1 MCISLIKNKQIQK
14 SSRPTA
20 WPMITTF
27 AVIYL
32 FFSQIVVASNFIL
45 EKQISDQLE
54 NSRIN
59 GNTVWLKAGK
69 QKFFSLYLEAVTA
82 KPRGGVIFLHGMAAH
97 PDWPRV
103 ISPLRQRLPDS
114 GWATLSLQMPILLD
128 DALIEEY
135 IPLIKEVPQRITSAI
150 EFYHSKG
157 IYNIII
163 VGHGLGATMGAN
175 FLASESRSAS
185 VISAFV
191 GIGLGIHNQYRE
203 FNPSYS
209 IAKIKIPFL
218 DLFGS
223 LDLDSVIKSASTRR
237 LVARKI
243 NNKRYRQTNI
253 LGADHFFTGLN
264 KQLVSRVD
272 SWLKKYAPSKRFD
285 KEQLLSNK
293 PKNN

>member
-1 MCISLIKNKQIQK
+1 MRISLIKNKQIQQT
-14 SSRPTA
+14 SRATD
-20 WPMITTF
+20 WPIMATF
-27 AVIYL
+27 ALIYL
-32 FFSQIVVASNFIL
+32 FFSQIAVASNFIV

-54 NSRIN
+54 NSKLN
-59 GNTVWLKAGK
+59 GNTVWLKDGK

-82 KPRGGVIFLHGMAAH
+82 KPRGGIIFLHGMAAH
-97 PDWPRV
+97 PDWPSV
-103 ISPLRQRLPDS
+103 ISPLRQQLPSS
-114 GWATLSLQMPILLD
+114 GWATLSLQMPILLE

-163 VGHGLGATMGAN
+163 VGHGLGATMGAD
-175 FLASESRSAS
+175 FLASESRSTSA
-185 VISAFV
+185 INAFV

-223 LDLDSVIKSASTRR
+223 LDLDSVKESANTRR

-243 NNKRYRQTNI
+243 NNKGYRQTNI
-253 LGADHFFTGLN
+253 LGADHFFNGLN
-264 KQLVSRVD
+264 KQLVSRVN

-285 KEQLLSNK
+285 KDQLLNK
-293 PKNN
+293 QKIN